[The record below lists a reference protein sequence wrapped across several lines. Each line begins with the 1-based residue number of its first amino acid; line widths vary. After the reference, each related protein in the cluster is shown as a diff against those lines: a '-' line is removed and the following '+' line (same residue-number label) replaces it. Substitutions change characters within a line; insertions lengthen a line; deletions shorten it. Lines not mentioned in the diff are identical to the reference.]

1 VISVPLRSRKRRRG
15 LVAQKFQHVIPA
27 FPLLLAGVQ
36 TFRHAPHGLPLVLA
50 VFEIA
55 TSVLLLGTVVREV
68 RSLRKADAHAG
79 HSSHGVDWF
88 HIFAAGVLLAEAAEH
103 WHEAHH
109 WKRPTLVTAGFTFL
123 LGIFHGRIQA
133 WGEDRRS
140 LKIDEDGISVGRPPF
155 GTFRAAWKDVK
166 EIEVG
171 PRYGTIHLR
180 DGRRRRIDLH
190 DCEQPAP
197 VRDALAEAQA
207 RVVPNA

>member
-27 FPLLLAGVQ
+27 FPLLFAGIE
-36 TFRHAPHGLPLVLA
+36 TFRREPHGLPLVLA
-50 VFEIA
+50 VFEIG
-55 TSVLLLGTVVREV
+55 TSVLLLGSVVREV

-103 WHEAHH
+103 WHETHH
-109 WKRPTLVTAGFTFL
+109 WKRPTLVTAAFTFL
-123 LGIFHGRIQA
+123 LGIFRGRILA

-140 LKIDEDGISVGRPPF
+140 LKIDDKGISLGRPPF
-155 GTFRAAWKDVK
+155 GTFRAAWNEVDA
-166 EIEVG
+166 IELG
-171 PRYGTIHLR
+171 ERYAVIRTR
-180 DGRRRRIDLH
+180 AGRERRIDLS

-197 VRDALAEAQA
+197 VRAALAEAQA
-207 RVVPNA
+207 RVLPNT